1 MSAVQGTGTRAS
13 IRKNSL
19 YMILLVINAGAAASS
34 YADRLKLSGEQ
45 IEQVF
50 ADVEDHA
57 MVAGDTGASALNYW
71 YSDGRFI
78 SRWKSTT
85 QAGEVSGTW
94 RVRND
99 ERCVT
104 IQSGMPDQAGREI
117 CSPIYRENDLYISV
131 NPDGS
136 IHGRH
141 RLSPIHT
148 GNN

>member
-1 MSAVQGTGTRAS
+1 MSAFQGTSTRAP
-13 IRKNSL
+13 IRKIL
-19 YMILLVINAGAAASS
+19 LHTILLVINCGAAAPS
-34 YADRLKLSGEQ
+34 YADRLKLSGDQ

-50 ADVEDHA
+50 ANVQDHA
-57 MVAGDTGASALNYW
+57 MVAGDTGASALNHW

-78 SRWKSTT
+78 SRWKSKTES
-85 QAGEVSGTW
+85 GEVSGTW
-94 RVRND
+94 RVHND

-104 IQSGMPDQAGREI
+104 IQSGLPDRAGREI

-141 RLSPIHT
+141 RLTPIHA
-148 GNN
+148 GKN